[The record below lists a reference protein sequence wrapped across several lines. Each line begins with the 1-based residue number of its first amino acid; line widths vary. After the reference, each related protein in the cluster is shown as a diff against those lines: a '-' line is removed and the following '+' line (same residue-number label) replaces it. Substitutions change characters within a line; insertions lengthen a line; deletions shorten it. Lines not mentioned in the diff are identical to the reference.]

1 MIETVKTTQAATS
14 NHPLNLGGRI
24 TVNPPR
30 RFEINLQSADS
41 LSLTEYFG

>member
-1 MIETVKTTQAATS
+1 MTETVKTTQAPMS

-30 RFEINLQSADS
+30 RFEMSSQSADS
-41 LSLTEYFG
+41 LSLKDYFC

>member
-1 MIETVKTTQAATS
+1 MTETVKTTQAAMS

-30 RFEINLQSADS
+30 RFEMSSQSADS
-41 LSLTEYFG
+41 LSLKDYFG